1 MKGYTY
7 EAELVKQSI
16 LENKRV
22 SKRGLLDTRDI
33 TLELNTLKNA
43 DGSAIL
49 TLGKTKVIAG
59 VKILVDKPYPDT
71 PDEGSISVG
80 IELSPMS
87 DPDFGTGP
95 PDDSSIELSR
105 VVDRAIRESKGIDFK
120 ALCIEPGKFIWVV
133 FVDIYIVNNDGNLFD
148 ACELAALAAIKS
160 SVFPKIELTEDVC
173 KIVKGEHEGS
183 LKVSNDPILFTFA
196 KIEDKIILDPELVEE
211 SASSSRF
218 SIAITNDKKIV
229 AIQKG
234 ELGSFKIDE
243 VKFMANYAIKSY
255 DAMILKLEKAMK
267 VANKK

>member
-22 SKRGLLDTRDI
+22 SKRGLLDTREI
-33 TLELNTLKNA
+33 TMELNTLQNA
-43 DGSAIL
+43 DGSCIL
-49 TLGKTKVIAG
+49 TYGKTKVIAG
-59 VKILVDKPYPDT
+59 VKVLVDKPYPDT

-95 PDDSSIELSR
+95 PDETSIELSR
-105 VVDRAIRESKGIDFK
+105 VVDRSIRESKGIDFK
-120 ALCIEPGKFIWVV
+120 TLCIVPGKFIWVA

-148 ACELAALAAIKS
+148 ACELASLAAIKCARL
-160 SVFPKIELTEDVC
+160 PKIELTEDTC
-173 KIVKGEHEGS
+173 KIVKGEYDGS
-183 LKVSNDPILFTFA
+183 LKISNDPVLFTFA
-196 KIEDKIILDPELVEE
+196 KIEDKIVLDPELVEE

-243 VKFMANYAIKSY
+243 IKFMVNYAIKYY
-255 DAMILKLEKAMK
+255 DTMISKFEKAYK
-267 VANKK
+267 LASKK